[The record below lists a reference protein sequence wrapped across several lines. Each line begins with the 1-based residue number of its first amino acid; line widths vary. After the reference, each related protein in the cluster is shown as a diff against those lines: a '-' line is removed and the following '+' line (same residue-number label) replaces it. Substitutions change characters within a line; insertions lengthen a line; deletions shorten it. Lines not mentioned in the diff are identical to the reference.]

1 LVGVGED
8 LVFVQNCSVW
18 VVVVVVVVVGGGM
31 LYCWVVVVVDDFE
44 IVAAAVEV
52 VVAAAEVV
60 AVEVAVDVVAVEVLV
75 TLLMERYLEECA
87 AFQTTT
93 DLLCL
98 WMRTDFEVDGMK
110 TQLSGVTK
118 VVVGCRCLAPDTV
131 VTAVV
136 EAVET
141 TVVAAAAAVLVVA
154 VDESVGAAAVATN
167 AGGVLLMVVGVEELE
182 RGETAGAYGWVD
194 CPIELGAAG
203 VTVGVVVVVV
213 VVVVAIAK
221 VVVVGDDKMVVLVGM
236 VANVVDTDEKET
248 ECLAQVVTG
257 GVAAVAVVADSG
269 AVVELVYVLDDVEA
283 TCFPFRCS
291 FSVQLFSFYFPPF
304 LHVDFGVALQPIHR
318 ATTMKYFS

>member
-118 VVVGCRCLAPDTV
+118 VVVGCRCLVPDTV

-182 RGETAGAYGWVD
+182 RGETAGAYGW
-194 CPIELGAAG
+194 
-203 VTVGVVVVVV
+203 VVVV

>member
-1 LVGVGED
+1 LVGVED

-118 VVVGCRCLAPDTV
+118 VVVGCRCLVPDTV

-182 RGETAGAYGWVD
+182 RGETAGAYGWA
-194 CPIELGAAG
+194 IELGAAG
-203 VTVGVVVVVV
+203 VTVGVVVVV